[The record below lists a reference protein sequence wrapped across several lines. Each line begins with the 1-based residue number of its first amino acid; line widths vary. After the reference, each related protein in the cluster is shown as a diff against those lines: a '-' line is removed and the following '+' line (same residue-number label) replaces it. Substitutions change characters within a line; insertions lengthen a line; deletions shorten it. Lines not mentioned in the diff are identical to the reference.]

1 MSLAG
6 VGFDSKRDFVIS
18 PLLLWLPLALGRG
31 VSPQSRS
38 STKQPLLLC
47 LPSCWGFSTLGC
59 GVSPHSCPST
69 TWLQPSLNWHMA
81 HQLYNLRTMKKSYK
95 LPLCGIYLKRIS
107 TQLNIITFFLGV
119 KVRYPNFIKG
129 DLGMQLG
136 LPLSTL
142 HFAV

>member
-1 MSLAG
+1 MDG
-6 VGFDSKRDFVIS
+6 GFDSKRDFGPPAV
-18 PLLLWLPLALGRG
+18 LLWLPLALGRG

-38 STKQPLLLC
+38 STKQPLLLR

-69 TWLQPSLNWHMA
+69 TWLQPSLNWYMA
-81 HQLYNLRTMKKSYK
+81 HQLYNLRAMKQSYK
-95 LPLCGIYLKRIS
+95 LPLSGICLKRIS
-107 TQLNIITFFLGV
+107 KQLKIITFFLGV